1 MVELLAR
8 NQWMSVQFRPLQP
21 QCIVNSI
28 GRLSP
33 LQDESCRFESYR
45 TDHICTL
52 SSAGER
58 FVDIEE
64 VDSATLSECTINTSL
79 TQLVE

>member
-28 GRLSP
+28 GRVSVLHA
-33 LQDESCRFESYR
+33 ESWGSESL
-45 TDHICTL
+45 TVHHICTL